1 MQRKKKA
8 AALKRAAGRAPML
21 LSAVTGEGV
30 EAVLRALMA
39 VVGEARDASRRAPV
53 ETRWDDR

>member
-1 MQRKKKA
+1 
-8 AALKRAAGRAPML
+8 ML

-39 VVGEARDASRRAPV
+39 VVGEARDRAAAPV
-53 ETRWDDR
+53 ETRWNS